1 MSFSRRPRFTAKRT
15 ADSAGVMHASKGQAA
30 FFDRLR
36 LRERAGEISHLE
48 LEPAFEIRINGEIV
62 CTVKADAS
70 YFDERE
76 GRRHTID
83 YKGVEGDT
91 PVSRLKRKLVKAA
104 HGVEIEIV
112 GPAAELK
119 ARKAR
124 KAASKRAVKKA
135 ERAVAKS
142 QKQEAAGAENT
153 CGLEVERYG

>member
-1 MSFSRRPRFTAKRT
+1 
-15 ADSAGVMHASKGQAA
+15 VHASKGQAE

-36 LRERAGEISHLE
+36 LRLRAGEISHLE
-48 LEPAFEIRINGEIV
+48 LEPAFEIRINGEVV

-104 HGVEIEIV
+104 HGVDIEIV

-124 KAASKRAVKKA
+124 KAASNRAMKKA
-135 ERAVAKS
+135 AKAAS
-142 QKQEAAGAENT
+142 QKQKAAGAENT
-153 CGLEVERYG
+153 CGREVERYG